1 MPTTKYIAHDTNKYI
16 ASDFDARNHVDT
28 IVKKSEMEGDESE
41 ISAAFSKL
49 TFSLDMLN
57 KQIQEQVAANYE
69 ILLRQPVGMKDLE
82 KVIDAI
88 QFDIDGLNDSLQ
100 M

>member
-1 MPTTKYIAHDTNKYI
+1 MFQDYDTFL
-16 ASDFDARNHVDT
+16 ASDFDARNHVDA

-57 KQIQEQVAANYE
+57 KQIQEQVLKKKDKKKMCLKE
-69 ILLRQPVGMKDLE
+69 IY
-82 KVIDAI
+82 
-88 QFDIDGLNDSLQ
+88 
-100 M
+100 